1 VVPKGPPRGAGR
13 LGGSADRPRDW
24 RVLVLCGDAMST
36 LSLPELLGIRPGM
49 RVSVLNAPEGFRQKL
64 EPLPEGVAL
73 IDTSKTG
80 LELTLYFSTK
90 KTDLVERLPALA
102 RGMAVTG
109 AIWVCFPSAT
119 ESSLVPTEEFVRV
132 AALEIGLSDD
142 KKLVVDVGWTA
153 LRLVW

>member
-1 VVPKGPPRGAGR
+1 
-13 LGGSADRPRDW
+13 
-24 RVLVLCGDAMST
+24 MST
-36 LSLPELLGIRPGM
+36 LSLPVLLGIRPGM
-49 RVSVLNAPEGFRQKL
+49 RVSLLNAPEGFLQKL
-64 EPLPEGVAL
+64 EPLPDGVAL

-80 LELTLYFSTK
+80 LDLTLYFSTK
-90 KTDLVERLPALA
+90 KTELVEKLPGLA

-119 ESSLVPTEEFVRV
+119 ESSQVPTEEFVRM

-153 LRLVW
+153 LRLAWKPRAPRLDKPQIQA